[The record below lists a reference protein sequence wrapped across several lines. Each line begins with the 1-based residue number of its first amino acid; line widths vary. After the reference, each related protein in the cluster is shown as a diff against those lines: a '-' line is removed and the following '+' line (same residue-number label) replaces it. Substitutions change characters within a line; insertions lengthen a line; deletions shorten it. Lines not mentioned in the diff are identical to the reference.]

1 MNKNCAM
8 APIAAVLQ
16 FRFTRLQRDSRG
28 QRLVVEYDVP
38 GRIDWAE
45 PDFL

>member
-1 MNKNCAM
+1 MNKNCAT
-8 APIAAVLQ
+8 ALIAAVLQ

-28 QRLVVEYDVP
+28 QRLVVEYPVL
-38 GRIDWAE
+38 GRADRAE